1 MKNLYNAP
9 VAEML
14 VYAREDILSGSDETT
29 INWGT
34 DNGAKDDFDVL
45 AQAMNF

>member
-14 VYAREDILSGSDETT
+14 AYAREDILLASDEST
-29 INWGT
+29 IDWGT

-45 AQAMNF
+45 AQAMNI